1 MEELRNE
8 VMSQEDIEERNELM
22 EMEYSDVPLGTDDCE
37 VVEEKNNDAGAIGL
51 GLAVGALAVY
61 GTVQLTKNVVIPGAK
76 AGAGLVKKGFGKLAG
91 IFKKND
97 VIEIEDEFDD
107 DFDEFDDDFD
117 DVEKE
122 ESKEEE
128 TK

>member
-8 VMSQEDIEERNELM
+8 VMSQEDIEEVNELM
-22 EMEYSDVPLGTDDCE
+22 EMENSDVPLETSDCE

-91 IFKKND
+91 MFKKD
-97 VIEIEDEFDD
+97 DEVEIEDDEYFDD
-107 DFDEFDDDFD
+107 AYDDFND
-117 DVEKE
+117 EE
-122 ESKEEE
+122 ESKEEK

>member
-22 EMEYSDVPLGTDDCE
+22 EMEYSDVPLETDDCE

-91 IFKKND
+91 MFKKD
-97 VIEIEDEFDD
+97 DEVEIEDDEYFDD
-107 DFDEFDDDFD
+107 AYDDFND
-117 DVEKE
+117 EE
-122 ESKEEE
+122 ESKEEK

>member
-8 VMSQEDIEERNELM
+8 VMSQEGIEELNELM
-22 EMEYSDVPLGTDDCE
+22 EMENSDVPLETSDCE

-91 IFKKND
+91 MFKKD
-97 VIEIEDEFDD
+97 DEVEIEDDEYFDD
-107 DFDEFDDDFD
+107 AYDDFND
-117 DVEKE
+117 EE
-122 ESKEEE
+122 ESKEEK

>member
-8 VMSQEDIEERNELM
+8 VMSQEDIEELNELM
-22 EMEYSDVPLGTDDCE
+22 EMEYSDVPLETDDCE

-91 IFKKND
+91 MFKKD
-97 VIEIEDEFDD
+97 DEVEIEDDEYFDD
-107 DFDEFDDDFD
+107 AYDDFND
-117 DVEKE
+117 EE
-122 ESKEEE
+122 ESKEEK

>member
-22 EMEYSDVPLGTDDCE
+22 EMEYSDVPLETDDCE
-37 VVEEKNNDAGAIGL
+37 VAEEKNNDAGAIGL
-51 GLAVGALAVY
+51 GLAVGVLAVY

-91 IFKKND
+91 MFKKND
-97 VIEIEDEFDD
+97 VIEIEDDENFDD
-107 DFDEFDDDFD
+107 AYDDFD
-117 DVEKE
+117 DEE

>member
-91 IFKKND
+91 MFKKND
-97 VIEIEDEFDD
+97 VIEIEDDENFDD
-107 DFDEFDDDFD
+107 AYDDFD
-117 DVEKE
+117 DEE
-122 ESKEEE
+122 ESKEEK

>member
-8 VMSQEDIEERNELM
+8 VMSQEDIEELNELM
-22 EMEYSDVPLGTDDCE
+22 EMENSDVPLETSDCE

-91 IFKKND
+91 MFKKD
-97 VIEIEDEFDD
+97 DEVEIEDDEYFDD
-107 DFDEFDDDFD
+107 AYDDFND
-117 DVEKE
+117 EE
-122 ESKEEE
+122 ESKEEK

>member
-8 VMSQEDIEERNELM
+8 VMSQEDIEEVNELM
-22 EMEYSDVPLGTDDCE
+22 EMENSDVPLETSDCE

-91 IFKKND
+91 MFKKDD
-97 VIEIEDEFDD
+97 VIEIEDDV
-107 DFDEFDDDFD
+107 DDDFD

-122 ESKEEE
+122 ETKKEEE

>member
-22 EMEYSDVPLGTDDCE
+22 EMEYSDVPLETSDCE

-91 IFKKND
+91 MFKKD
-97 VIEIEDEFDD
+97 DEVEIEDDEYFDD
-107 DFDEFDDDFD
+107 AYDDFND
-117 DVEKE
+117 EE
-122 ESKEEE
+122 ESKEEK

>member
-8 VMSQEDIEERNELM
+8 VMSQEDIEERNEQM

-91 IFKKND
+91 MFKKND
-97 VIEIEDEFDD
+97 VIEIEDDV
-107 DFDEFDDDFD
+107 DDDFD

-122 ESKEEE
+122 ETKKEESKEEE
-128 TK
+128 TKQ

>member
-22 EMEYSDVPLGTDDCE
+22 EMEYSDVPLETDDCE

-91 IFKKND
+91 MFKKD
-97 VIEIEDEFDD
+97 DEVEIED
-107 DFDEFDDDFD
+107 DEYFD
-117 DVEKE
+117 DVYDDFNDEE
-122 ESKEEE
+122 ESKEEK

>member
-22 EMEYSDVPLGTDDCE
+22 EMEYSDVPLETDNCE

-91 IFKKND
+91 MFKKD
-97 VIEIEDEFDD
+97 DEVEIEDDEYFDD
-107 DFDEFDDDFD
+107 AYDDFND
-117 DVEKE
+117 EE
-122 ESKEEE
+122 ESKEEK

>member
-22 EMEYSDVPLGTDDCE
+22 EMEYSDVPLETDDCE
-37 VVEEKNNDAGAIGL
+37 VVEEKNNDAGAIVL

-91 IFKKND
+91 MFKKD
-97 VIEIEDEFDD
+97 DEVEIEDDEYFDD
-107 DFDEFDDDFD
+107 AYDDFND
-117 DVEKE
+117 EE
-122 ESKEEE
+122 ESKEEK

>member
-22 EMEYSDVPLGTDDCE
+22 EMEYSDVPLETDDCE
-37 VVEEKNNDAGAIGL
+37 VVEEKNNDAGAIGR

-91 IFKKND
+91 MFKKND
-97 VIEIEDEFDD
+97 VIEIEDDENFDD
-107 DFDEFDDDFD
+107 AYDDFD
-117 DVEKE
+117 DEE

>member
-22 EMEYSDVPLGTDDCE
+22 EMEYSDVPLETDDCE

-91 IFKKND
+91 MFKKD
-97 VIEIEDEFDD
+97 DEVEIEDDENFDD
-107 DFDEFDDDFD
+107 AYDDFD
-117 DVEKE
+117 DEE
-122 ESKEEE
+122 ESKEEK

>member
-8 VMSQEDIEERNELM
+8 VMSQEDIEEVNELM
-22 EMEYSDVPLGTDDCE
+22 EMEYSDVPLETDDCE

-91 IFKKND
+91 MFKKD
-97 VIEIEDEFDD
+97 DEVEIEDDEYFDD
-107 DFDEFDDDFD
+107 AYDDFND
-117 DVEKE
+117 EE
-122 ESKEEE
+122 ESKEEK

>member
-22 EMEYSDVPLGTDDCE
+22 EMEYSDVPLETDDCE

-91 IFKKND
+91 MFKKND
-97 VIEIEDEFDD
+97 VIEIEDDENFDD
-107 DFDEFDDDFD
+107 AYDDFD
-117 DVEKE
+117 DEE

>member
-1 MEELRNE
+1 
-8 VMSQEDIEERNELM
+8 MSQEDIEERNELM
-22 EMEYSDVPLGTDDCE
+22 EMEYSDVPLETDDCE

-91 IFKKND
+91 MFKKD
-97 VIEIEDEFDD
+97 DEVEIEDDEYFDD
-107 DFDEFDDDFD
+107 AYDDFND
-117 DVEKE
+117 EE
-122 ESKEEE
+122 ESKEEK

>member
-91 IFKKND
+91 MFKKND
-97 VIEIEDEFDD
+97 VIEIEDDENFDD
-107 DFDEFDDDFD
+107 AYDDF
-117 DVEKE
+117 EEE

>member
-37 VVEEKNNDAGAIGL
+37 VVEEKNNDVGAIGL

-91 IFKKND
+91 MFKKND
-97 VIEIEDEFDD
+97 VIEIEDDENFDD
-107 DFDEFDDDFD
+107 AYDDFD
-117 DVEKE
+117 DEE

>member
-22 EMEYSDVPLGTDDCE
+22 EMEYSDVPLETSDCE

-91 IFKKND
+91 MFKKD
-97 VIEIEDEFDD
+97 DEVEIEDDENFDD
-107 DFDEFDDDFD
+107 AYDDF
-117 DVEKE
+117 EEE

>member
-22 EMEYSDVPLGTDDCE
+22 EMEYSDVPLETDDCE

-76 AGAGLVKKGFGKLAG
+76 AGAGLVKKRFGKLAG
-91 IFKKND
+91 MFKKD
-97 VIEIEDEFDD
+97 DEVEIEDDENFDD
-107 DFDEFDDDFD
+107 AYDDF
-117 DVEKE
+117 EEE

>member
-91 IFKKND
+91 MFKKND
-97 VIEIEDEFDD
+97 VIEIEDDV
-107 DFDEFDDDFD
+107 DDDFD

-122 ESKEEE
+122 ETKKEESKEEE

>member
-76 AGAGLVKKGFGKLAG
+76 AGAGLVKKGFSKLAG
-91 IFKKND
+91 MFKKND
-97 VIEIEDEFDD
+97 VIEIEDDENFDD
-107 DFDEFDDDFD
+107 AYDDF
-117 DVEKE
+117 EEE